1 MHTYTTILPPSVCLK
16 GYGQFVQNRVYG
28 NTYAGVWV
36 TGESD
41 PTLKD
46 NEICDG
52 QQGGV
57 YFFGGGR
64 GLLEGNSIHGEL
76 GRGGEGEEGE
86 REETDEIA
94 QKTGQSGE
102 GGDLMFA
109 LSSQVMHWL
118 ASRFAP
124 SQTLSSGTT
133 KSTTDSME
141 ASTW

>member
-1 MHTYTTILPPSVCLK
+1 MCIHYHLPLPLCFLQ

-76 GRGGEGEEGE
+76 GRGGRRRQGSGGREKERRLMGLYSRLGRVGREG
-86 REETDEIA
+86 I
-94 QKTGQSGE
+94 
-102 GGDLMFA
+102 
-109 LSSQVMHWL
+109 
-118 ASRFAP
+118 
-124 SQTLSSGTT
+124 
-133 KSTTDSME
+133 
-141 ASTW
+141 

>member
-1 MHTYTTILPPSVCLK
+1 MK
-16 GYGQFVQNRVYG
+16 GYGQFIQNRVYG

-64 GLLEGNSIHGEL
+64 GLLEGNSIHGEWE
-76 GRGGEGEEGE
+76 GRGRGRGREGRGEGAW
-86 REETDEIA
+86 RR
-94 QKTGQSGE
+94 GE
-102 GGDLMFA
+102 GRKIEVELRRSKCKEG
-109 LSSQVMHWL
+109 
-118 ASRFAP
+118 
-124 SQTLSSGTT
+124 
-133 KSTTDSME
+133 K
-141 ASTW
+141 

>member
-1 MHTYTTILPPSVCLK
+1 MCLK

-76 GRGGEGEEGE
+76 GREGEGGEGGEAGEGE
-86 REETDEIA
+86 RKETDEIE
-94 QKTGQSGE
+94 QETVQSGE
-102 GGDLMFA
+102 EGNLMFA
-109 LSSQVMHWL
+109 LPPQVMHWL
-118 ASRFAP
+118 ASRFAL

>member
-1 MHTYTTILPPSVCLK
+1 MCVFNPLSLHLMK
-16 GYGQFVQNRVYG
+16 GYGQFIQNRVYG

-64 GLLEGNSIHGEL
+64 GLLEGNSIHGEWE
-76 GRGGEGEEGE
+76 GRGGEGREGE
-86 REETDEIA
+86 GR
-94 QKTGQSGE
+94 GE
-102 GGDLMFA
+102 GGERRGGEED
-109 LSSQVMHWL
+109 
-118 ASRFAP
+118 
-124 SQTLSSGTT
+124 
-133 KSTTDSME
+133 
-141 ASTW
+141 